1 MGPMGLIGPMGL
13 RVLGPEAQ
21 ESTMRIPPK
30 AKHRIVRAGSVALAC
45 AVAAWAAIHFW
56 PSEEARILR
65 RLDRMARWVEK
76 DGTENYLTL
85 ALRAKNFGE
94 GFSDPCRFDVSRAGL
109 AGNVSR
115 DRITALLMQFH
126 SDVSSVS
133 IRFLRR
139 KVEFY
144 DNESAGLL
152 FAAEMRG
159 KLTDGQ
165 PFGERHVFECRL
177 KKEKQW
183 ILYEVTMVDTP
194 EK

>member
-1 MGPMGLIGPMGL
+1 
-13 RVLGPEAQ
+13 
-21 ESTMRIPPK
+21 MRIPPK
-30 AKHRIVRAGSVALAC
+30 AKYRIVRAGSVALAC

-65 RLDRMARWVEK
+65 RLDRMAKCVEK

-115 DRITALLMQFH
+115 DRITALLMEFH

-133 IRFLRR
+133 IRFLHRR
-139 KVEFY
+139 VEFY

-159 KLTDGQ
+159 KLADGE
-165 PFGERHVFECRL
+165 PFGERHVLECRL

-183 ILYEVTMVDTP
+183 VIHEVNMVDTP

>member
-1 MGPMGLIGPMGL
+1 M
-13 RVLGPEAQ
+13 
-21 ESTMRIPPK
+21 
-30 AKHRIVRAGSVALAC
+30 AC
-45 AVAAWAAIHFW
+45 AVAAWAAVHFW

-65 RLDRMARWVEK
+65 RLDRLAKCVEK

-109 AGNVSR
+109 EGNVSR
-115 DRITALLMQFH
+115 DRLTALLMQFH

-133 IRFLRR
+133 IRFLQR

-144 DNESAGLL
+144 DDESAGVL

-165 PFGERHVFECRL
+165 PFAERHAFLCRL
-177 KKEKQW
+177 KKDKQW
-183 ILYEVTMVDTP
+183 TVYEAKRVEVPFQNREDSP
-194 EK
+194 

>member
-1 MGPMGLIGPMGL
+1 
-13 RVLGPEAQ
+13 
-21 ESTMRIPPK
+21 MRIPPK
-30 AKHRIVRAGSVALAC
+30 AKYRIVRAGSVALAC

-65 RLDRMARWVEK
+65 RLDRLAQCVEK

-85 ALRAKNFGE
+85 ALKARNLGE

-109 AGNVSR
+109 EGNVSR

-133 IRFLRR
+133 IRFLQR

-159 KLTDGQ
+159 KLTDGE
-165 PFGERHVFECRL
+165 PFAERHAFVCRL

>member
-1 MGPMGLIGPMGL
+1 M
-13 RVLGPEAQ
+13 RVF
-21 ESTMRIPPK
+21 SK

-65 RLDRMARWVEK
+65 RLDRLAKCVEK

-94 GFSDPCRFDVSRAGL
+94 GFSDPCRFDVSWAGL
-109 AGNVSR
+109 EGSVSR
-115 DRITALLMQFH
+115 DRLTALLMQFH

-133 IRFLRR
+133 IRFLQR

-159 KLTDGQ
+159 KLADGE
-165 PFGERHVFECRL
+165 PFAERHAFFCRL
-177 KKEKQW
+177 KKDKQW
-183 ILYEVTMVDTP
+183 IIYEAKRVEDP
-194 EK
+194 SQKHDESR